1 MKTTNTTVP
10 ENTLSEE
17 QIAFA
22 EANYGLVVKAC
33 ESFHVPED
41 LYQDC
46 LQAGWETLLKK
57 VSDYDAT
64 RAKFS
69 TFIFPWLR
77 NTFNDV
83 IKENGDGM
91 TYKPKNSVIHVTSMD
106 KPFGH
111 DADGNT
117 CSLGDLLPAAEDA
130 EEEAVERMYSEQL
143 YRCIRRLD
151 EREQFILKN
160 YYNLGNQLETGMS
173 LREIALALGT
183 TRTTVSNVM
192 ARAEQKLRAMLE
204 YGVGMRHAA

>member
-1 MKTTNTTVP
+1 MKTTETNNSKHLT
-10 ENTLSEE
+10 EE
-17 QIAFA
+17 QLEFA
-22 EANYGLVVKAC
+22 EANFGLVVKAC

-41 LYQDC
+41 LYEDC
-46 LQAGWETLLKK
+46 LQAGWETLLTK
-57 VSDYDAT
+57 VSDYDAS

-91 TYKPKNSVIHVTSMD
+91 TYKPRNSVIRMTSLD

-111 DADGNT
+111 DAEGNT
-117 CSLGDLLPAAEDA
+117 CTLGDLIPGVEDT
-130 EEEAVERMYSEQL
+130 EKEAVDKMLTEQL

-151 EREQFILKN
+151 AREQFILKN
-160 YYNLGNQLETGMS
+160 YYNLGNCLETGMS
-173 LREIALALGT
+173 LREIALELGT

-192 ARAEQKLRAMLE
+192 ARAESKLRAMLD
-204 YGVGMRHAA
+204 YGAGMRHAA